1 MNRLTKDRWVVV
13 SLDEEVY
20 GDPVLLKE
28 DKERREVIA
37 RQKER
42 ISMKQR
48 RARVNRQV
56 QKRRIENAD
65 PDKTIEQL
73 NAKEK
78 LLDDPSTEMTE
89 ELMDV
94 LLDTSAEV
102 TDDQERDQPS
112 STIRDLKG

>member
-13 SLDEEVY
+13 NLDEEVY
-20 GDPVLLKE
+20 GDPVLLKLKE
-28 DKERREVIA
+28 DQERREVIA

-48 RARVNRQV
+48 RARVNLQV
-56 QKRRIENAD
+56 QKRIANV
-65 PDKTIEQL
+65 DKTIEQL

-78 LLDDPSTEMTE
+78 LLDDPSTEVTE
-89 ELMDV
+89 ELMDA
-94 LLDTSAEV
+94 LLDASAEV

>member
-13 SLDEEVY
+13 NLDEEVY

-28 DKERREVIA
+28 DQERREVIA

-48 RARVNRQV
+48 RARVNLQV
-56 QKRRIENAD
+56 QKRIANV
-65 PDKTIEQL
+65 DKTIEQL

-89 ELMDV
+89 ELMDA
-94 LLDTSAEV
+94 LLDASAEV

>member
-28 DKERREVIA
+28 DQERREVIA

-48 RARVNRQV
+48 RARVNLQV
-56 QKRRIENAD
+56 QKRIANV
-65 PDKTIEQL
+65 DKTIEQL

-89 ELMDV
+89 ELMDA
-94 LLDTSAEV
+94 LLDASAEV

>member
-13 SLDEEVY
+13 NLDEEVY

-28 DKERREVIA
+28 GQERREVIA

-48 RARVNRQV
+48 RARVNLQV
-56 QKRRIENAD
+56 QKRIANV
-65 PDKTIEQL
+65 DKTIEQL

-89 ELMDV
+89 ELMDA
-94 LLDTSAEV
+94 LLDASAEV

>member
-13 SLDEEVY
+13 NLDEEVY

-28 DKERREVIA
+28 DQERREVIA

-48 RARVNRQV
+48 RTRVNLQV
-56 QKRRIENAD
+56 PKRIANV
-65 PDKTIEQL
+65 DKTIEQL

-89 ELMDV
+89 ELMDA
-94 LLDTSAEV
+94 LLDASAEV

-112 STIRDLKG
+112 STTRDLKG